1 MTPRERIKQLTERIN
16 AMSLRERGLL
26 MLAVFAVIILL
37 WDFSTMQPLGER
49 REAAHTRLAEVRQRV
64 SALTD
69 SLQQLASERGGDP
82 NRELE
87 RERDTLESRIEV
99 LEEQLAQRHGG
110 VATPRQSVSVLA
122 GLLAQR
128 AGVDIIELENIEPG
142 RLKNASGEPV
152 PGLFVH
158 RVRVVIESDF
168 HGIRDYLDRTA
179 RLPRGV
185 FWESLTL
192 SVEQWPVNRI
202 ELMLYS
208 VTLDDRW
215 LGV

>member
-1 MTPRERIKQLTERIN
+1 
-16 AMSLRERGLL
+16 MSLRERGLL
-26 MLAVFAVIILL
+26 LLAVFAVIILL

-49 REAAHTRLAEVRQRV
+49 RENANTQ
-64 SALTD
+64 LTD
-69 SLQQLASERGGDP
+69 NLQQLASARGHDP
-82 NRELE
+82 DRALEQE
-87 RERDTLESRIEV
+87 REMLEGRIEA
-99 LEEQLAQRHGG
+99 LEVQLAERHGG

-128 AGVDIIELENIEPG
+128 AGVDIIALENIEPG
-142 RLKNASGEPV
+142 RLHNASGDPV

-168 HGIRDYLDRTA
+168 HGIRDYLERTA
-179 RLPRGV
+179 QLPRGV
-185 FWESLTL
+185 FWESLQL
-192 SVEQWPVNRI
+192 DVEQWPVNRI